1 MVNDGQKHSV
11 CVCVCVYS
19 VYPVSSVIQIFLN
32 QRSLVELFG
41 GKEVERDVCE
51 GGVMK
56 VLAF

>member
-1 MVNDGQKHSV
+1 MMVRNIQ